1 MIASTVALGFVL
13 NAIIPGLGLP
23 IGMAMGAVMSPT
35 DAVATTIVKNQ
46 GVQRRIVTI
55 LEGEG
60 LIKRRLRPG
69 AAA

>member
-35 DAVATTIVKNQ
+35 DAVATTIVKTRVYS
-46 GVQRRIVTI
+46 GVLSQFWKV
-55 LEGEG
+55 
-60 LIKRRLRPG
+60 KV
-69 AAA
+69 